1 MANSNHFTLGKSIYL
16 FTYRKY
22 NKEKY
27 YTAIQNCNNAGN
39 STEFIKFMLKM
50 INDTIYE
57 MNNSKEMKD
66 KSMLLLFENEQ
77 KVVECINKN
86 VIIGAKNIIEQTKIA
101 DRTVR
106 RILKKFVD
114 NKTLVSVGNTDKT
127 PINLFFLFI
136 NN

>member
-1 MANSNHFTLGKSIYL
+1 
-16 FTYRKY
+16 
-22 NKEKY
+22 
-27 YTAIQNCNNAGN
+27 
-39 STEFIKFMLKM
+39 M